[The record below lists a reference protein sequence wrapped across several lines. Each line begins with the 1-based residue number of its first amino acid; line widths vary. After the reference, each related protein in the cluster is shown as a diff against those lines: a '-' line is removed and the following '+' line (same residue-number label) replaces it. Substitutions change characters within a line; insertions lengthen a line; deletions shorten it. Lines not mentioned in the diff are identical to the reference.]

1 MPRPVTPREIE
12 NLPTAIWF
20 KPAGVPLRELDE
32 VVLTFDEI
40 EALRL
45 ADAEGLYQEEVA
57 EKMKVSRATI
67 GRILAS
73 AHKKTA
79 EALVQGKA
87 IRVEGGSISIRGTAN
102 GRPCCGRG
110 RRHRGGHPDT
120 EQPEQGGIKCQEETK
135 QDPAAKAQ

>member
-12 NLPTAIWF
+12 ILPTEIWF

-32 VVLTFDEI
+32 VVLMLDEL

-57 EKMKVSRATI
+57 ERMKVSRATV

-73 AHKKTA
+73 ARRKTA

-87 IRVEGGSISIRGTAN
+87 IRVEGGSVSIRGAGH
-102 GRPCCGRG
+102 GRPCCRRAQG
-110 RRHRGGHPDT
+110 RRRQRGCPTEDPGIQLPDKNK
-120 EQPEQGGIKCQEETK
+120 E
-135 QDPAAKAQ
+135 A